1 MLRTLRGCAGGGFCC
16 CQRLTSSSMR
26 CTFSF
31 ASLSSSMAA
40 RISKSRCV
48 GSSLIGPP
56 SVGCRNPNPTAP
68 VLGNFRHSVL
78 CQVDHQ
84 RLPDYAL
91 RLTFAHPYC
100 MPKFSGGMPVRM
112 CFLRVMSFF
121 LVSACSHAKHPR
133 QMAKP

>member
-16 CQRLTSSSMR
+16 CQRRTSSSMR

-56 SVGCRNPNPTAP
+56 SVGCRNPNLRPSTHLRPPVVHGEVLRWDVCEDVVLEGDVLLLREGPFPRPAP
-68 VLGNFRHSVL
+68 
-78 CQVDHQ
+78 
-84 RLPDYAL
+84 
-91 RLTFAHPYC
+91 
-100 MPKFSGGMPVRM
+100 
-112 CFLRVMSFF
+112 
-121 LVSACSHAKHPR
+121 
-133 QMAKP
+133 